1 MINRFLPVWLSAS
14 IMIMFCCSCRMYAKD
29 DQEKYMNLSIGSLKD
44 SLERIAAKY
53 PGEIG
58 IALLTGEGDTIVVNN
73 EVKYPLMSVFKLHQ
87 AIALCGLFEN
97 RSVSLDSVVEIDS
110 GMLNHETWSPMLKE
124 HTGKRIILSV
134 RDLLRYTLC
143 QSDNNASNYMFETFC
158 SIGETD
164 SYVATLIPRD
174 GFEIVVTEAEMWSDH
189 ARCYENR
196 SSPLSAAML
205 INRLFTD
212 SILLK
217 ENGEFVRTCLK
228 ECKTGTDRIIAP
240 LADKEGVTVAHKTGS
255 GFRDENGILAA
266 HNDVAFVSLPDGRH
280 YALAVLVK
288 DFRGSESQAAR
299 SIAEISAAVYSAC
312 AN

>member
-1 MINRFLPVWLSAS
+1 MVNKFLLVYLTAA
-14 IMIMFCCSCRMYAKD
+14 IMIISCYSCRSSAKD
-29 DQEKYMNLSIGSLKD
+29 GQGKYQNLSIECLKD

-58 IALLTGEGDTIVVNN
+58 IALLTGEGDTIVINN

-87 AIALCGLFEN
+87 AIALCDLFEN
-97 RSVSLDSVVEIDS
+97 RSASLDSVVEINS
-110 GMLNHETWSPMLKE
+110 EMLNHETWSPMLKE
-124 HTGKRIILSV
+124 HTDKRIVLSV
-134 RDLLRYTLC
+134 RDLLRYTLS
-143 QSDNNASNYMFETFC
+143 QSDNNASDYMFKTFC
-158 SIGETD
+158 PVGETD

-189 ARCYENR
+189 ALCYENR

-212 SILLK
+212 SMLLK
-217 ENGEFVRTCLK
+217 ENGEFIRTCLK

-240 LADKEGVTVAHKTGS
+240 LADKEDVIVAHKTGS

-288 DFRGSESQAAR
+288 DFHGSESQAAR
-299 SIAEISAAVYSAC
+299 PIAEISAAVYSAC